1 MTKYDPDIL
10 CPGCWDFD
18 YAMNRQ
24 SGMSHDVFV
33 VCECD
38 WKPPTSTAKILHD
51 EKKWENDQLIKS
63 MHNS

>member
-10 CPGCWDFD
+10 CPGCRDFD

-24 SGMSHDVFV
+24 GGVSHDVFV

-38 WKPPTSTAKILHD
+38 WKPPIILDD
-51 EKKWENDQLIKS
+51 EKKWENDQKIERLNNNTKP
-63 MHNS
+63 